1 MREEPAPTA
10 SYGDDFYRLLDAT
23 AEASARRVLPLLFKF
38 VRPRSIV
45 DVGCGDGGWL
55 AVALA
60 CGIDDVLGVEGPWIE
75 DARLKIP
82 LDRVRRARLDE
93 PIPIERRFDLALSL
107 EVAEHLPPP
116 RAPSLVEE
124 LTRFAPL
131 VLFSAAI
138 PGQGGVEHKNERW
151 PLYWAGLFARHG
163 YQAVD
168 GLRFRLW
175 DDSEVAFWYK
185 QNLLLFAAADAL
197 AANPAL
203 AALAAPA
210 PSGPIAVVH
219 PELYRRTLRLSRPRL
234 GRWLKMAPQVLRR
247 SVRSRAEE
255 S

>member
-1 MREEPAPTA
+1 MRRKSASAEP
-10 SYGDDFYRLLDAT
+10 YYDDFYRFLSTT
-23 AEASARRVLPLLFKF
+23 AEPSARRVFPLLFEF

-60 CGIDDVLGVEGPWIE
+60 SGIDDVLGVEGPWIDE
-75 DARLKIP
+75 ARLKIP
-82 LDRVRRARLDE
+82 LDRFRRARLDE
-93 PIPIERRFDLALSL
+93 PLAIERRFDLALSL
-107 EVAEHLPPP
+107 EVAEHLPPQ
-116 RAPSLVEE
+116 RAPGLVEE
-124 LTRFAPL
+124 LTRLAPV

-151 PLYWAGLFARHG
+151 PFYWAQLFARHG
-163 YQAVD
+163 YRAVD

-175 DDSEVAFWYK
+175 EDPEVAYWYK
-185 QNLLLFAAADAL
+185 QNLLLFAAAEAL

-203 AALAAPA
+203 ASVAALAPA
-210 PSGPIAVVH
+210 GPIAVVH
-219 PELYRRTLRLSRPRL
+219 PDLFCRTLRLSRPRL

-247 SVRSRAEE
+247 SVRRRAEE